1 MPGLLRDAR
10 FGLRMMRRS
19 PWFHLVAIVV
29 LGLGVAANTA
39 VFSVVDAVLLRHLP
53 FHDPDRL
60 VMVWEKNPTM
70 GGLVGDRVPTAYAN
84 LRNGFGRQASLR
96 TSPVSKTRALTAR
109 AQENRSAL
117 LARAS
122 RPTSFRS
129 SG

>member
-1 MPGLLRDAR
+1 
-10 FGLRMMRRS
+10 MRRS

-29 LGLGVAANTA
+29 LALGVAANTA
-39 VFSVVDAVLLRHLP
+39 VFVDAVLLRHLP

-109 AQENRSAL
+109 AQENRSA
-117 LARAS
+117 
-122 RPTSFRS
+122 S
-129 SG
+129 SGKHVRICRLRPSQSRVAMLSNAFWQSHFG